1 MNMCDYEQYY
11 QKGGTYV
18 LPIELF
24 NELFGEMEN
33 WKEQAKKKE
42 SNWNSLREWLE
53 NEKLQMEGYFDT
65 VLDKMNELERGDNNG

>member
-1 MNMCDYEQYY
+1 MSDYEQYY

-53 NEKLQMEGYFDT
+53 KVKLDKRYVNI
-65 VLDKMNELERGDNNG
+65 VLDKMNELEKVGEIE